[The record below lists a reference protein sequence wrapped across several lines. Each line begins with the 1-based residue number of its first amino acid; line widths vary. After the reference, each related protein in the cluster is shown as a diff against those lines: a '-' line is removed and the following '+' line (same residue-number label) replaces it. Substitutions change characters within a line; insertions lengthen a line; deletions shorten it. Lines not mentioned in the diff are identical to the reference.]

1 MKAVV
6 YSGLYCGGTVDYEYI
21 KSLKA
26 NNPALRIITSDSA
39 PLLLS
44 FFHKAFIDP
53 NRRSIPH
60 EQLLSLL
67 EDELFRLREMYGE
80 DTHKMPAKQY
90 LALWCDN
97 NAYLTKRYPDHGD
110 EPVYDL
116 TPSVA
121 KAMDWISELK
131 PKPFVGTESRL
142 LTVFNLLREIN
153 SKASDSPERRIR
165 ELERTK
171 DEIDREIDL
180 ITKGGYKPLSDTQ
193 IRERFI
199 EAEET
204 ARRLVA
210 DFRQVEQN
218 VRDLDKDARQLFV
231 TAEAPK
237 GTVLDN
243 VFERRE
249 GITASDQGRSF
260 RSFWE
265 FLMTPARQQEL
276 TELLENILALEALED
291 MAQDS
296 FLPGAKYA
304 LLDAGR
310 AVYKTTNRLADQLR
324 RYIDDRVHLE
334 NKRIMEIIRNIEQ
347 KALDL
352 STDPPQDFCFAID
365 ETAPEIDLTMARTLH
380 RANPPEDFSGVVIEA
395 GAVDIDVSVLFA
407 REDIDY
413 GELNDRVSRLLR
425 DHDQVTLVD
434 VLNRYPLTKGVGEI
448 IAYFEVGH
456 DNQKIV
462 VNDDKKD
469 VLDVT
474 VDGRDRKLKIPRL
487 IFTR

>member
-1 MKAVV
+1 ME
-6 YSGLYCGGTVDYEYI
+6 YEYI
-21 KSLKA
+21 KSLKT
-26 NNPALRIITSDSA
+26 NNPALRIISSDNA
-39 PLLLS
+39 PLILS
-44 FFHKAFIDP
+44 FFDKVFIEP

-60 EQLLSLL
+60 EELLSLL
-67 EDELFRLREMYGE
+67 EDELFRLREIYGE
-80 DTHKMPAKQY
+80 EAHKMSAKQY

-97 NAYLTKRYPDHGD
+97 NAYLSKRYPDRGD

-121 KAMDWISELK
+121 KAIEWLADLK
-131 PKPFVGTESRL
+131 PRAFVGTESRL

-153 SKASDSPERRIR
+153 SKASDSPERRVQ
-165 ELERTK
+165 ELERAK
-171 DEIDREIDL
+171 DAIDREIDL
-180 ITKGGYKPLSDTQ
+180 ISKGGYQPFSETQ

-204 ARRLVA
+204 ARRLVV

-218 VRDLDKDARQLFV
+218 VRDLDKEARQLFV
-231 TAEAPK
+231 TADAPK

-249 GITASDQGRSF
+249 SITASDQGQSF

-276 TELLENILALEALED
+276 SDLLENILALEALED
-291 MAQDS
+291 LAQDS

-310 AVYKTTNRLADQLR
+310 VVYKTTNRLADQLR

-334 NKRIMEIIRNIEQ
+334 NKRIMEIIRDIEQ
-347 KALDL
+347 KVLVL
-352 STDPPQDFCFAID
+352 KEDPPQDFCFEID
-365 ETAPEIDLTMARTLH
+365 EIAPEIDLTMARTLH
-380 RANPPEDFSGVVIEA
+380 KANLPEDFSGVVLEE
-395 GAVDIDVSVLFA
+395 GAVDIDVSVLFN

-413 GELNDRVSRLLR
+413 GELKDRVSLLLR
-425 DHDQVTLVD
+425 DHDQVTLREVI
-434 VLNRYPLTKGVGEI
+434 NRFPVTRGVGEV

-456 DNQKIV
+456 DSEKV
-462 VNDDKKD
+462 VVSDDKKD
-469 VLDVT
+469 VIKIAIGGLDT
-474 VDGRDRKLKIPRL
+474 HLKVPRL
-487 IFTR
+487 IFIR

>member
-1 MKAVV
+1 MN
-6 YSGLYCGGTVDYEYI
+6 YEYI

-26 NNPALRIITSDSA
+26 NNPALRIISSDSA

-44 FFHKAFIDP
+44 FFHQTFIEP
-53 NRRSIPH
+53 NRRSITH
-60 EQLLSLL
+60 EELLSLL
-67 EDELFRLREMYGE
+67 EDELFRLREIYGE
-80 DTHKMPAKQY
+80 DTHKMTAKQY

-97 NAYLTKRYPDHGD
+97 NAYLSKRYPERGD

-121 KAMDWISELK
+121 KSMEWVSDLK
-131 PKPFVGTESRL
+131 PKAFVGTESRL
-142 LTVFNLLREIN
+142 LTVFNLLREID
-153 SKASDSPERRIR
+153 SKASDSPERRIQ
-165 ELERTK
+165 ELEKTK

-180 ITKGGYKPLSDTQ
+180 ISKGGYRPFSETQ

-218 VRDLDKDARQLFV
+218 VRDLDKEARQLFV
-231 TAEAPK
+231 TADAPK
-237 GTVLDN
+237 GAVLDN

-249 GITASDQGRSF
+249 NITASDQGCSF

-276 TELLENILALEALED
+276 TDLLENILSLKALED
-291 MAQDS
+291 ITRDS
-296 FLPGAKYA
+296 FLPDAKYA

-334 NKRIMEIIRNIEQ
+334 NKRIMEIIRDVEQ
-347 KALDL
+347 KALVL
-352 STDPPQDFCFAID
+352 KENPPKNFCFEIN
-365 ETAPEIDLTMARTLH
+365 EIAPAIDLTMARTLH
-380 RANPPEDFSGVVIEA
+380 KANLPEDFSGVVIED
-395 GAVDIDVSVLFA
+395 GAVDIDVSAMFD

-413 GELNDRVSRLLR
+413 GELNNRVSRLLR
-425 DHDQVTLVD
+425 DHDQVTLTEVI
-434 VLNRYPLTKGVGEI
+434 NRYPVTKGVGEI

-456 DNQKIV
+456 DSEKAV
-462 VNDDKKD
+462 VSDDKKD
-469 VLDVT
+469 MLSIRIN
-474 VDGRDRKLKIPRL
+474 GRDTQLRVPRL

>member
-1 MKAVV
+1 ME
-6 YSGLYCGGTVDYEYI
+6 YEYI
-21 KSLKA
+21 KSLKSS
-26 NNPALRIITSDSA
+26 NPALKVISSESA
-39 PLLLS
+39 PLVLS
-44 FFHKAFIDP
+44 FFHQVFIEP
-53 NRRSIPH
+53 NLRSIPH
-60 EQLLSLL
+60 QELLSLL
-67 EDELFRLREMYGE
+67 EDELFRLRESYGE
-80 DTHKMPAKQY
+80 DTHKMTAKQY

-97 NAYLTKRYPDHGD
+97 NAYLSKRYPDRGD

-116 TPSVA
+116 TPSIA
-121 KAMDWISELK
+121 KAIEWLSDLK
-131 PKPFVGTESRL
+131 PKSFVGTESRL
-142 LTVFNLLREIN
+142 LTVFNLLREID
-153 SKASDSPERRIR
+153 SKASETPERRIA

-180 ITKGGYKPLSDTQ
+180 ISKGGYKPFSDTQ
-193 IRERFI
+193 VRERFI

-218 VRDLDKDARQLFV
+218 VRDLDKEARQLFV
-231 TAEAPK
+231 TADAPK
-237 GTVLDN
+237 GAVLDN

-249 GITASDQGRSF
+249 SITASDQGCSF

-276 TELLENILALEALED
+276 SDLLENILALEAIED

-334 NKRIMEIIRNIEQ
+334 NKRIMEIIRDIEQ

-352 STDPPQDFCFAID
+352 KENPPQDFCFEID
-365 ETAPEIDLTMARTLH
+365 EISPEIDLTMARTLH
-380 RANPPEDFSGVVIEA
+380 KANLPEDFSNVVLDNEA
-395 GAVDIDVSVLFA
+395 LDIDVSALFM

-413 GELNDRVSRLLR
+413 GELSERIGRLLR
-425 DHDQVTLVD
+425 DHDQITLREVI
-434 VLNRYPLTKGVGEI
+434 NRYPVTKGIGEV

-456 DNQKIV
+456 DSEKV
-462 VNDDKKD
+462 VVSNDKKD
-469 VLDVT
+469 VLNLSI
-474 VDGRDRKLKIPRL
+474 DGRDTQVKIPRL

>member
-1 MKAVV
+1 ME
-6 YSGLYCGGTVDYEYI
+6 YEYI
-21 KSLKA
+21 KSLKS
-26 NNPALRIITSDSA
+26 NNPALKVISSESA
-39 PLLLS
+39 PLVLS
-44 FFHKAFIDP
+44 FFHKVFIEP

-60 EQLLSLL
+60 QELLSLL
-67 EDELFRLREMYGE
+67 DDELFRLRESYG
-80 DTHKMPAKQY
+80 DDAHKMTAKQY

-97 NAYLTKRYPDHGD
+97 NAYLSKRYPDRGD

-116 TPSVA
+116 TPSIA
-121 KAMDWISELK
+121 KAIEWLSDLK
-131 PKPFVGTESRL
+131 PKAFVGTESRL
-142 LTVFNLLREIN
+142 LTVFNLLREID
-153 SKASDSPERRIR
+153 SKASESPERRIQ

-171 DEIDREIDL
+171 DGIDREIDL
-180 ITKGGYKPLSDTQ
+180 ISKGGYKPFSETQ

-218 VRDLDKDARQLFV
+218 VRDLDKEARQLFV
-231 TAEAPK
+231 TADAPK
-237 GTVLDN
+237 GAVLDN

-249 GITASDQGRSF
+249 SITASDQGCSF

-276 TELLENILALEALED
+276 TDLLENILALKALED
-291 MAQDS
+291 ITRDS
-296 FLPGAKYA
+296 FLPDAKYA

-334 NKRIMEIIRNIEQ
+334 NKRIMEIIRDVEQ
-347 KALDL
+347 KALVL
-352 STDPPQDFCFAID
+352 KENPPKDFCFKID
-365 ETAPEIDLTMARTLH
+365 EVAPAIDLTMARTLH
-380 RANPPEDFSGVVIEA
+380 KANLPEDFSGVVIED
-395 GAVDIDVSVLFA
+395 GAIDIDVSAMFA

-413 GELNDRVSRLLR
+413 GELNDRVTRLLR
-425 DHDQVTLVD
+425 DHDQITLTEVI
-434 VLNRYPLTKGVGEI
+434 NRYPVTKGVGEI

-456 DNQKIV
+456 DSEKV
-462 VNDDKKD
+462 VVSDDKKD
-469 VLDVT
+469 VLNIFI
-474 VDGRDRKLKIPRL
+474 DGRDTQLRVPRL

>member
-1 MKAVV
+1 M
-6 YSGLYCGGTVDYEYI
+6 DYEYL

-26 NNPALRIITSDSA
+26 NSPALRVLTSDSA

-44 FFHKAFIDP
+44 FFHKVFIEP

-60 EQLLSLL
+60 EELISLL
-67 EDELFRLREMYGE
+67 DDELFNLREIYGE
-80 DTHKMPAKQY
+80 EAHKMSAKQY
-90 LALWCDN
+90 LAIWCDN
-97 NAYLTKRYPDHGD
+97 NAYLSKRYPDRGD

-116 TPSVA
+116 TPSVVR
-121 KAMDWISELK
+121 AMEWVADLK

-153 SKASDSPERRIR
+153 SKASDSPERRIQ
-165 ELERTK
+165 ELERAK
-171 DEIDREIDL
+171 DEIDQEIDL
-180 ITKGGYKPLSDTQ
+180 IRKGGYKPFSDTQ

-218 VRDLDKDARQLFV
+218 VRDLDKEARQLFV
-231 TAEAPK
+231 TTEAPK
-237 GTVLDN
+237 GDVLDN

-249 GITASDQGRSF
+249 SITASDQGRSF

-265 FLMTPARQQEL
+265 FLMTPTRQQEL
-276 TELLENILALEALED
+276 TDLLESIFELEALED
-291 MAQDS
+291 LAPDS
-296 FLPGAKYA
+296 FLPTAKYA

-334 NKRIMEIIRNIEQ
+334 NKRIMEIIREIEQ
-347 KALDL
+347 KALQIQDE
-352 STDPPQDFCFAID
+352 PPKDFCFEID
-365 ETAPEIDLTMARTLH
+365 GTAPEIDLTMARTLH
-380 RANPPEDFSGVVIEA
+380 KANPPENFSGVVIED
-395 GAVDIDVSVLFA
+395 GEVDIDVSAIFT

-413 GELNDRVSRLLR
+413 GEITDRVNSLLR
-425 DHDQVTLVD
+425 DHDQVTLPD
-434 VLNRYPLTKGVGEI
+434 VIRRFPLTKGVGEI

-456 DNQKIV
+456 DIEKV
-462 VNDDKKD
+462 VVSDEKKD
-469 VLDVT
+469 VLT
-474 VDGRDRKLKIPRL
+474 ISIDGRTMSLKVPRL

>member
-1 MKAVV
+1 MSHGGAVE
-6 YSGLYCGGTVDYEYI
+6 YEYI
-21 KSLKA
+21 KSLKS
-26 NNPALRIITSDSA
+26 NNPALRLISSESA
-39 PLLLS
+39 PLVLS
-44 FFHKAFIDP
+44 FFHKVFIEP

-60 EQLLSLL
+60 QELLSLL
-67 EDELFRLREMYGE
+67 DDELFRLRESYG
-80 DTHKMPAKQY
+80 DDAHKMTAKQY

-97 NAYLTKRYPDHGD
+97 NAYLSKRYPDRGD

-116 TPSVA
+116 TPSIA
-121 KAMDWISELK
+121 KAIEWLSDLK
-131 PKPFVGTESRL
+131 PKAFVGTESRL
-142 LTVFNLLREIN
+142 LTVFNLLREID
-153 SKASDSPERRIR
+153 SKASESPERRIQ

-171 DEIDREIDL
+171 EEIDREIDL
-180 ITKGGYKPLSDTQ
+180 ISKGGYKPFSETQ

-218 VRDLDKDARQLFV
+218 VRDLDKEARQLFV
-231 TAEAPK
+231 TADAPK
-237 GTVLDN
+237 GAVLDS

-249 GITASDQGRSF
+249 SITSSDQGCSF

-265 FLMTPARQQEL
+265 FLMTPDRQQEL
-276 TELLENILALEALED
+276 SDLLENILALEALED
-291 MAQDS
+291 MARDS

-334 NKRIMEIIRNIEQ
+334 NKRIMEIIRDIEQ
-347 KALDL
+347 KALELKDA
-352 STDPPQDFCFAID
+352 PPQDFCFEID
-365 ETAPEIDLTMARTLH
+365 ETSPEIDLTMARTLH
-380 RANPPEDFSGVVIEA
+380 KANLPEDFSGVVIDD
-395 GAVDIDVSVLFA
+395 GVVDIDVSALFT

-413 GELNDRVSRLLR
+413 GELNERISRLLR
-425 DHDQVTLVD
+425 DHDQITLPEVI
-434 VLNRYPLTKGVGEI
+434 NRYPVTKGVGEI

-456 DNQKIV
+456 DNEKV
-462 VNDDKKD
+462 VVSDDKKD
-469 VLDVT
+469 TLSICI
-474 VDGRDRKLKIPRL
+474 DGRDTRLKIPRL

>member
-1 MKAVV
+1 VN
-6 YSGLYCGGTVDYEYI
+6 YEYI

-26 NNPALRIITSDSA
+26 NNPALRIISSDSA

-44 FFHKAFIDP
+44 FFHKVFIEP

-60 EQLLSLL
+60 EELLSLL
-67 EDELFRLREMYGE
+67 EDELFRLRDIYGE
-80 DTHKMPAKQY
+80 EAHKMSAKQY

-97 NAYLTKRYPDHGD
+97 SAFLSKRYPERGD

-121 KAMDWISELK
+121 KAMEWVADLK

-153 SKASDSPERRIR
+153 SKASDSPERRIQ
-165 ELERTK
+165 ELERAK
-171 DEIDREIDL
+171 DAIDREIDL
-180 ITKGGYKPLSDTQ
+180 ISKGGYQPFSETQ

-218 VRDLDKDARQLFV
+218 VRDLDREARQLFV
-231 TAEAPK
+231 TADAPK
-237 GTVLDN
+237 GEVLEN

-276 TELLENILALEALED
+276 SELLENILALEAL
-291 MAQDS
+291 QDLARES

-310 AVYKTTNRLADQLR
+310 SVYQTTNRLADQLR

-334 NKRIMEIIRNIEQ
+334 NKRIMEIIRSIEQ
-347 KALDL
+347 KVLELKDN
-352 STDPPQDFCFAID
+352 PPADFAFEID
-365 ETAPEIDLTMARTLH
+365 ETVPELDLTMARSLH
-380 RANPPEDFSGVVIEA
+380 KANLPEDFSGVVIED
-395 GAVDIDVSVLFA
+395 GEVDIDVSALFF

-413 GELNDRVSRLLR
+413 GELNERIGLLLR
-425 DHDQVTLVD
+425 DHDQVALPD
-434 VLNRYPLTKGVGEI
+434 LLSCYPVTKGVAEI
-448 IAYFEVGH
+448 VAYFEVGH
-456 DNQKIV
+456 DSQKV
-462 VNDDKKD
+462 VVSDDRRD
-469 VLDVT
+469 VLNIS
-474 VDGRDRKLKIPRL
+474 VDGRERKLKVPRL

>member
-1 MKAVV
+1 ME
-6 YSGLYCGGTVDYEYI
+6 YEYI
-21 KSLKA
+21 KSLKS
-26 NNPALRIITSDSA
+26 NSPALRVISSDSA

-44 FFHKAFIDP
+44 FFHKVFIAP

-60 EQLLSLL
+60 EELLSLL
-67 EDELFRLREMYGE
+67 EDELFQLREIYGE
-80 DTHKMPAKQY
+80 DAHKMTAKQY
-90 LALWCDN
+90 LAIWCDN
-97 NAYLTKRYPDHGD
+97 NAFLFKRYPDRGD

-121 KAMDWISELK
+121 KAMEWISDLK

-142 LTVFNLLREIN
+142 LTVFQLLREIN
-153 SKASDSPERRIR
+153 SKALDSPERRIQ
-165 ELERTK
+165 ELQRTK

-180 ITKGGYKPLSDTQ
+180 ISKGGYKPFSDTQ

-218 VRDLDKDARQLFV
+218 VRELDKEARQLFV

-237 GTVLDN
+237 GAVLDN

-249 GITASDQGRSF
+249 SITASDQGRSF

-291 MAQDS
+291 ISRDS

-334 NKRIMEIIRNIEQ
+334 NKRIMEIIRDIEQ
-347 KALDL
+347 KALTIKDN
-352 STDPPQDFCFAID
+352 PPQDFCFEID
-365 ETAPEIDLTMARTLH
+365 ETAPDIDLTMARTLH
-380 RANPPEDFSGVVIEA
+380 KANPPEDFSGVVIEE
-395 GAVDIDVSVLFA
+395 GAIDIDVSALFT

-413 GELNDRVSRLLR
+413 GELNDRVTRLLR
-425 DHDQVTLVD
+425 DHDQVTLPE
-434 VLNRYPLTKGVGEI
+434 VLGRFPVTKGVGEI

-456 DNQKIV
+456 DSEKIV
-462 VNDDKKD
+462 VNEDRKD
-469 VLDVT
+469 VLNISI
-474 VDGRDRKLKIPRL
+474 DGRETKLKVPRL

>member
-1 MKAVV
+1 M
-6 YSGLYCGGTVDYEYI
+6 DYEYI
-21 KSLKA
+21 KSLKT
-26 NNPALRIITSDSA
+26 NNPALRIISSESA

-44 FFHKAFIDP
+44 FFHQAFIEP

-60 EQLLSLL
+60 EELLSLL
-67 EDELFRLREMYGE
+67 EDELFRLREVYGE
-80 DTHKMPAKQY
+80 DTHKMTAKQY

-97 NAYLTKRYPDHGD
+97 NAYLSKRYPERGD

-121 KAMDWISELK
+121 KAMEWISDLK

-142 LTVFNLLREIN
+142 LTVFNLLREIS
-153 SKASDSPERRIR
+153 SKASDSPERRIQ
-165 ELERTK
+165 ELERSK

-180 ITKGGYKPLSDTQ
+180 ISKGGYQPFSETQ

-218 VRDLDKDARQLFV
+218 VRDLDQEARQLFV
-231 TAEAPK
+231 TTNAPK
-237 GTVLDN
+237 GDVLEG

-249 GITASDQGRSF
+249 NITASDQGRSF

-276 TELLENILALEALED
+276 TELLESILTLESLED
-291 MAQDS
+291 LAQEA
-296 FLPGAKYA
+296 FLPDAKYA

-310 AVYKTTNRLADQLR
+310 SVYQTTNRLADQLR

-334 NKRIMEIIRNIEQ
+334 NKRIMDIIRDIEQ
-347 KALDL
+347 KTLEL
-352 STDPPQDFCFAID
+352 KNNPPADFNFAID
-365 ETAPEIDLTMARTLH
+365 DIKPDLDLTMARTLH
-380 RANPPEDFSGVVIEA
+380 KANPPEDFSGVVIEE
-395 GAVDIDVSVLFA
+395 GEVDIDVSALFS

-413 GELNDRVSRLLR
+413 GLLSERVSQLLR
-425 DHDQVTLVD
+425 DHDQITLPEVI
-434 VLNRYPLTKGVGEI
+434 NRYPITKGVGEI

-456 DNQKIV
+456 DSERV
-462 VNDDKKD
+462 AVNDEAKD
-469 VLDVT
+469 IISIFA
-474 VDGRDRKLKIPRL
+474 DGRERKLRVPRL

>member
-1 MKAVV
+1 ME
-6 YSGLYCGGTVDYEYI
+6 YEYI

-26 NNPALRIITSDSA
+26 NNPALRIISADSA

-44 FFHKAFIDP
+44 FFHRVFIEP

-60 EQLLSLL
+60 EELLSLL
-67 EDELFRLREMYGE
+67 EDELFRLREIHG
-80 DTHKMPAKQY
+80 DDIPKMTAKQY
-90 LALWCDN
+90 LAQWCDN
-97 NAYLTKRYPDHGD
+97 NAYLSKRYPERGD
-110 EPVYDL
+110 EPIYDL

-121 KAMDWISELK
+121 KAMEWVADLK

-153 SKASDSPERRIR
+153 SKASDSPERRIM
-165 ELERTK
+165 ELERAK
-171 DEIDREIDL
+171 EDIDREMDL
-180 ITKGGYKPLSDTQ
+180 IRKGGYQPFSETQ
-193 IRERFI
+193 LRERFI

-218 VRDLDKDARQLFV
+218 VRDLDKEARQLFV
-231 TAEAPK
+231 TADAPK
-237 GTVLDN
+237 GAVLDD
-243 VFERRE
+243 VFEKRE
-249 GITASDQGRSF
+249 NITASDQGRSF

-276 TELLENILALEALED
+276 TELLENTLALEALD
-291 MAQDS
+291 DLARDS

-334 NKRIMEIIRNIEQ
+334 NKRIMEIIREIEQ
-347 KALDL
+347 KALELKDE
-352 STDPPQDFCFAID
+352 PPKDFSFAID
-365 ETAPEIDLTMARTLH
+365 DTAPEIDLTMARTLH
-380 RANPPEDFSGVVIEA
+380 RANPPEDFSAVVIEE
-395 GAVDIDVSVLFA
+395 GEVEVDLSALFV

-413 GELNDRVSRLLR
+413 GELNERITRLLR
-425 DHDQVTLVD
+425 EQDQVTLPE
-434 VLNRYPLTKGVGEI
+434 VLSRFPLSKGVGEI

-456 DNQKIV
+456 DSERV
-462 VNDDKKD
+462 VVSEDKKD
-469 VLDVT
+469 ELQVSI
-474 VDGRDRKLKIPRL
+474 DGREMRLRVPRL

>member
-1 MKAVV
+1 LEAA
-6 YSGLYCGGTVDYEYI
+6 LDYEYI
-21 KSLKA
+21 KSLKT
-26 NNPALRIITSDSA
+26 NSPALRIISSDSA

-44 FFHKAFIDP
+44 FFHKVFIDP

-60 EQLLSLL
+60 EELLSLL
-67 EDELFRLREMYGE
+67 EDELFHLREIYGE
-80 DTHKMPAKQY
+80 DAHKMSGKQY

-97 NAYLTKRYPDHGD
+97 NAYLSKRYPDRGD

-121 KAMDWISELK
+121 KAIEWLSDLK
-131 PKPFVGTESRL
+131 PKAFVGTESRL

-153 SKASDSPERRIR
+153 SKASDSPERRIQ

-180 ITKGGYKPLSDTQ
+180 ITKGGYKPFSDTQ

-265 FLMTPARQQEL
+265 FLMTPSRQQEL

-291 MAQDS
+291 MARDS

-347 KALDL
+347 KALELKDN
-352 STDPPQDFCFAID
+352 PPQDFRFEID
-365 ETAPEIDLTMARTLH
+365 EIAPEIDLTMARTLH
-380 RANPPEDFSGVVIEA
+380 KANPPEDFSGVIIED

-407 REDIDY
+407 QEDIDY
-413 GELNDRVSRLLR
+413 GELNDRVNRLLR
-425 DHDQVTLVD
+425 DHNQITLPD
-434 VLNRYPLTKGVGEI
+434 VINRFPITKGVGEI
-448 IAYFEVGH
+448 IAYFEMGH
-456 DNQKIV
+456 DSEKV
-462 VNDDKKD
+462 LVSDEKKD
-469 VLDVT
+469 VLSISI
-474 VDGRDRKLKIPRL
+474 DGRDTQLRVPRL